1 MAQVYAT
8 LIRKGLRT
16 IDNIPKDLRKAV
28 ESIDIPEELLPVN
41 IEAMLRNADRSAQ
54 KNTSADIDRSEKITA
69 KKTNR
74 TIIMRTI
81 AEAAACIAL
90 AGGFAAVRQQT
101 AKPVDIESEINYE
114 AVQVQSYDELYSIY
128 TGIYL
133 NSEAN
138 SETAAAENGDGVE
151 IITDDTAITDVP
163 AATETTPAITEA
175 PAEDTSRKN
184 IDAVCSDFSD
194 ADIVKSDDSSIYY
207 ICGGTLY
214 VVSKDNMA
222 VKQEITTENPPF
234 EMYVRG
240 NSLVLVSEEKASG
253 DKSED
258 GRDHTNVVIDIYTI
272 SSDSLTHIKTYKQNG
287 EYNSARIDDNGVL
300 YLVTG
305 YSNYRGAPLDENAD
319 LDNYV
324 PGYYIDGEK
333 HYVAA
338 EDITV
343 PQGANNTDYTIISSV
358 KCSEPVNISVKA
370 VLGSNANA
378 FCSDDTLYVAFS
390 GTKDGK
396 SYTAVTSFAISESGL
411 SYKASGTVEGELISR
426 YSMAESEGGFRIAC
440 RSFDENGMAVTDIYT
455 LDSSLAVISKAEGL
469 LPGVI
474 IGSVKFDGNYASLI
488 ENNRTDAFLVVDLDQ
503 SAPVE
508 NAETKCFIA
517 PYVSKLSDGL
527 MAGITACEDEN
538 GGYNGLRLELYSADS
553 GEKISET
560 VFARFPKV
568 QSPAL
573 SDKKAMLIDTDNK
586 IVGIPVSSVNEF
598 GVKNQYFVFGY
609 DENGFTQKG
618 VFEYNDIDDSYTF
631 ERAVVT
637 DGVLYIIGSGRM
649 VSVDLDDMTV
659 ADTFVF

>member
-1 MAQVYAT
+1 MSFE
-8 LIRKGLRT
+8 
-16 IDNIPKDLRKAV
+16 KDLRKAV

-81 AEAAACIAL
+81 AAAAACIAL

-184 IDAVCSDFSD
+184 IDAVGSDFSD

-390 GTKDGK
+390 GIKDGK

-488 ENNRTDAFLVVDLDQ
+488 ENNRTDASLVVDLDQ

-573 SDKKAMLIDTDNK
+573 SDKKAMLIDTDSK

>member
-1 MAQVYAT
+1 MSFE
-8 LIRKGLRT
+8 
-16 IDNIPKDLRKAV
+16 KDLRKAV

-81 AEAAACIAL
+81 AAAAACIAL

-474 IGSVKFDGNYASLI
+474 IGSVKFDGNYASLF
-488 ENNRTDAFLVVDLDQ
+488 ENNRTDASLVVDLDQ

>member
-1 MAQVYAT
+1 MSFE
-8 LIRKGLRT
+8 
-16 IDNIPKDLRKAV
+16 KDLRKAV

-41 IEAMLRNADRSAQ
+41 IEAMLRNADRRAQ

-74 TIIMRTI
+74 TIIMRAI
-81 AEAAACIAL
+81 AAAAACIAL

-240 NSLVLVSEEKASG
+240 SSLVLVSEEKASG

-390 GTKDGK
+390 GIKDGK

-488 ENNRTDAFLVVDLDQ
+488 ENNRTDASLVVDLDQ

-573 SDKKAMLIDTDNK
+573 SDKKAMLIDTDSK

>member
-1 MAQVYAT
+1 MSFE
-8 LIRKGLRT
+8 
-16 IDNIPKDLRKAV
+16 KDLRKAV

-81 AEAAACIAL
+81 AAAAACIAL

-163 AATETTPAITEA
+163 AATETTPAITEV

-488 ENNRTDAFLVVDLDQ
+488 ENNRTDASLVVDLDQ

-573 SDKKAMLIDTDNK
+573 SDKKAMLIDIDNK

>member
-1 MAQVYAT
+1 MSFE
-8 LIRKGLRT
+8 
-16 IDNIPKDLRKAV
+16 KDLRKAV

-81 AEAAACIAL
+81 AAAAACIAL

-163 AATETTPAITEA
+163 ATTETTPAITEA

-488 ENNRTDAFLVVDLDQ
+488 ENNRTDASLVVDLDQ

>member
-1 MAQVYAT
+1 MSFE
-8 LIRKGLRT
+8 
-16 IDNIPKDLRKAV
+16 KDLRKAV

-81 AEAAACIAL
+81 AAAAACIAL

-184 IDAVCSDFSD
+184 IDAVYSDFSD

-378 FCSDDTLYVAFS
+378 FCSNDTLYVAFS

-488 ENNRTDAFLVVDLDQ
+488 ENNRTDASLVVDLDQ

-538 GGYNGLRLELYSADS
+538 GGYNGLRLELYGADS

-586 IVGIPVSSVNEF
+586 IVGIPVSIVNEF

>member
-1 MAQVYAT
+1 MSFE
-8 LIRKGLRT
+8 
-16 IDNIPKDLRKAV
+16 KDLRKAV

-54 KNTSADIDRSEKITA
+54 KNISADIDRSEKITA

-74 TIIMRTI
+74 TVIMRTI
-81 AEAAACIAL
+81 AAAAACIAL

-151 IITDDTAITDVP
+151 IITDETAITDDVP
-163 AATETTPAITEA
+163 TATETTPAITEA
-175 PAEDTSRKN
+175 PAEDTSSRKN

-214 VVSKDNMA
+214 VVSKDNMS
-222 VKQEITTENPPF
+222 VKQQITTENPPF

-305 YSNYRGAPLDENAD
+305 YSNYREAPLDENAD

-378 FCSDDTLYVAFS
+378 FCSDDTLYVAFT

-396 SYTAVTSFAISESGL
+396 QYTAVTSFAISESGL
-411 SYKASGTVEGELISR
+411 SYKASGTVDGELISR
-426 YSMAESEGGFRIAC
+426 YSMAENEGGFRIAC

-488 ENNRTDAFLVVDLDQ
+488 ENNRTDASLVVDLDQ

-538 GGYNGLRLELYSADS
+538 GGYTGLRLELYSADS

-560 VFARFPKV
+560 VFAEFPKV

-573 SDKKAMLIDTDNK
+573 SDRKAMLIDTDRK

>member
-1 MAQVYAT
+1 MSFE
-8 LIRKGLRT
+8 
-16 IDNIPKDLRKAV
+16 KDLRKAV

-81 AEAAACIAL
+81 AAAAACIAL

-163 AATETTPAITEA
+163 AATETTPAITEV

-411 SYKASGTVEGELISR
+411 SYRASGTVEGELISR

-488 ENNRTDAFLVVDLDQ
+488 ENNRTDASLVVDLDQ

-573 SDKKAMLIDTDNK
+573 SDKKAMLIDTNNK

-618 VFEYNDIDDSYTF
+618 AFEYNDIDDSYTF

>member
-1 MAQVYAT
+1 MSFE
-8 LIRKGLRT
+8 
-16 IDNIPKDLRKAV
+16 KDLRKAV

-81 AEAAACIAL
+81 AAAAACIAL

-101 AKPVDIESEINYE
+101 AKPVDIESDINYE

-128 TGIYL
+128 TVIYL

-222 VKQEITTENPPF
+222 VKQEITTEDPPF

-488 ENNRTDAFLVVDLDQ
+488 ENNRTDASLVVDLDQ

>member
-1 MAQVYAT
+1 MSFE
-8 LIRKGLRT
+8 
-16 IDNIPKDLRKAV
+16 KDLRKAV

-81 AEAAACIAL
+81 AAAAACIAL

-184 IDAVCSDFSD
+184 IDTVCSDFSD

-390 GTKDGK
+390 GIKDGK

-488 ENNRTDAFLVVDLDQ
+488 ENNRTDASLVVDLDQ

-609 DENGFTQKG
+609 DVNGFTQKG

>member
-1 MAQVYAT
+1 MSFE
-8 LIRKGLRT
+8 
-16 IDNIPKDLRKAV
+16 KDLRKAV

-81 AEAAACIAL
+81 AAAAACIAL

-214 VVSKDNMA
+214 VFSKDNMA

-390 GTKDGK
+390 GIKDGK

-488 ENNRTDAFLVVDLDQ
+488 ENNRTDASLVVDLDQ

-573 SDKKAMLIDTDNK
+573 SDKKAMLIDTGSQ

>member
-1 MAQVYAT
+1 MSFE
-8 LIRKGLRT
+8 
-16 IDNIPKDLRKAV
+16 KDLRKAV

-81 AEAAACIAL
+81 AAAAACIAL

-390 GTKDGK
+390 GIKDGK

-488 ENNRTDAFLVVDLDQ
+488 ENNRTDASLVVDLDQ

-517 PYVSKLSDGL
+517 PYVSKLSDRL
-527 MAGITACEDEN
+527 MAGITACEDET

-573 SDKKAMLIDTDNK
+573 SDKKAMLIDTDSK

>member
-1 MAQVYAT
+1 MSFE
-8 LIRKGLRT
+8 
-16 IDNIPKDLRKAV
+16 KDLRKAV

-81 AEAAACIAL
+81 AAAAACIAL

-184 IDAVCSDFSD
+184 IDTVCSDFSD

-240 NSLVLVSEEKASG
+240 SSLVLVSEEKASG

-390 GTKDGK
+390 GIKDGK

-488 ENNRTDAFLVVDLDQ
+488 ENNRTDASLVVDLDQ

-573 SDKKAMLIDTDNK
+573 SDKKAMLIDTDSK

-609 DENGFTQKG
+609 NENGFTQKG

>member
-1 MAQVYAT
+1 MSFE
-8 LIRKGLRT
+8 
-16 IDNIPKDLRKAV
+16 KDLRKAV

-81 AEAAACIAL
+81 AAAAACIAL

-163 AATETTPAITEA
+163 AATETTPAITEV

-488 ENNRTDAFLVVDLDQ
+488 ENNRTDASLVVDLDQ

-538 GGYNGLRLELYSADS
+538 GGYNGLRLELYSADG

-609 DENGFTQKG
+609 DENSFTQKG

>member
-1 MAQVYAT
+1 MSFE
-8 LIRKGLRT
+8 
-16 IDNIPKDLRKAV
+16 KDLRKAV

-81 AEAAACIAL
+81 AAAAACIAL

-207 ICGGTLY
+207 ICGGILY

-455 LDSSLAVISKAEGL
+455 LDSSLAVIAKAEGL

-488 ENNRTDAFLVVDLDQ
+488 ENNRTDASLVVDLDQ

>member
-1 MAQVYAT
+1 MSFE
-8 LIRKGLRT
+8 
-16 IDNIPKDLRKAV
+16 KDLRKAV

-81 AEAAACIAL
+81 AAAAACIAL

-151 IITDDTAITDVP
+151 IITDDTAITDMP
-163 AATETTPAITEA
+163 AATETTPAITEV

-488 ENNRTDAFLVVDLDQ
+488 ENNRTDASLVVDLDQ

-573 SDKKAMLIDTDNK
+573 SDKKAMLIDIDNK

>member
-1 MAQVYAT
+1 MSFE
-8 LIRKGLRT
+8 
-16 IDNIPKDLRKAV
+16 KDLRKAV

-81 AEAAACIAL
+81 AAAAACIAL

-488 ENNRTDAFLVVDLDQ
+488 ENNRTDASLVVDLDQ

-517 PYVSKLSDGL
+517 PYVGKLSDGL

>member
-1 MAQVYAT
+1 MSFE
-8 LIRKGLRT
+8 
-16 IDNIPKDLRKAV
+16 KDLRKAV

-81 AEAAACIAL
+81 AAAAACIAL

-163 AATETTPAITEA
+163 AATETTPAITEV

-426 YSMAESEGGFRIAC
+426 YSMAESGGGFRIAC

-488 ENNRTDAFLVVDLDQ
+488 ENNRTDASLVVDLDQ

-517 PYVSKLSDGL
+517 PYILKLPGGFV
-527 MAGITACEDEN
+527 AGITACEDEN

-573 SDKKAMLIDTDNK
+573 SDKKAMLIDIDNK

>member
-1 MAQVYAT
+1 MSFE
-8 LIRKGLRT
+8 
-16 IDNIPKDLRKAV
+16 KDLRKAV

-81 AEAAACIAL
+81 AAAAACIAL

-194 ADIVKSDDSSIYY
+194 ADIVGSDDSSIYY

-488 ENNRTDAFLVVDLDQ
+488 ENNRTDASLVVDLDQ

>member
-1 MAQVYAT
+1 MSFE
-8 LIRKGLRT
+8 
-16 IDNIPKDLRKAV
+16 KDLRKAV

-81 AEAAACIAL
+81 AAAAACIAL

-194 ADIVKSDDSSIYY
+194 ADIVKSDDSFIYY

-240 NSLVLVSEEKASG
+240 SSLVLVSEEKASG

-305 YSNYRGAPLDENAD
+305 YFNYRGAPLDENAD

-390 GTKDGK
+390 GIKDGK

-440 RSFDENGMAVTDIYT
+440 RSFEENGMAVTDIYT

-488 ENNRTDAFLVVDLDQ
+488 ENNRTDASLVVDLDQ

-573 SDKKAMLIDTDNK
+573 SDKKAMLIDTDSK

>member
-1 MAQVYAT
+1 MSFE
-8 LIRKGLRT
+8 
-16 IDNIPKDLRKAV
+16 KDLRKAV

-81 AEAAACIAL
+81 AAAAACIAL

-163 AATETTPAITEA
+163 AATETNPAITEA
-175 PAEDTSRKN
+175 PAEDTPRKN

-258 GRDHTNVVIDIYTI
+258 GRGHTNVVIDIYTI

-488 ENNRTDAFLVVDLDQ
+488 ENNRTDASLVVDLDQ

>member
-1 MAQVYAT
+1 MSFE
-8 LIRKGLRT
+8 
-16 IDNIPKDLRKAV
+16 KDLRKAV

-81 AEAAACIAL
+81 AAAAACIAL

-184 IDAVCSDFSD
+184 IDTVCSDFSD

-240 NSLVLVSEEKASG
+240 SSLVLVSEEKASG

-390 GTKDGK
+390 GIKDGK

-488 ENNRTDAFLVVDLDQ
+488 ENNRTDASLVVDLDQ

-573 SDKKAMLIDTDNK
+573 SDKKAMLIDTDSK

>member
-1 MAQVYAT
+1 MSFE
-8 LIRKGLRT
+8 
-16 IDNIPKDLRKAV
+16 KDLRKAV

-81 AEAAACIAL
+81 AAAAACIAL

-390 GTKDGK
+390 GIKDGK

-411 SYKASGTVEGELISR
+411 SYKASGIVEGELISR

-488 ENNRTDAFLVVDLDQ
+488 ENNRTDASLVVDLDQ

-560 VFARFPKV
+560 VFARFSKV

-573 SDKKAMLIDTDNK
+573 SDKKAMLIDTDSQ
-586 IVGIPVSSVNEF
+586 IVGIPVSSINEF

>member
-1 MAQVYAT
+1 MSFE
-8 LIRKGLRT
+8 
-16 IDNIPKDLRKAV
+16 KDLRKAV

-81 AEAAACIAL
+81 AAAAACIAL

-272 SSDSLTHIKTYKQNG
+272 SPDSLTHIKTYKQNG

-390 GTKDGK
+390 GIKDGK

-488 ENNRTDAFLVVDLDQ
+488 ENNRTDASLVVDLDQ

-573 SDKKAMLIDTDNK
+573 SDKKAMLIDTDSK

>member
-1 MAQVYAT
+1 MSFE
-8 LIRKGLRT
+8 
-16 IDNIPKDLRKAV
+16 KDLRKAV

-81 AEAAACIAL
+81 AAAAACIAL

-488 ENNRTDAFLVVDLDQ
+488 ENNRTDASLVVDLDQ

-573 SDKKAMLIDTDNK
+573 SDKKAMLIDIDNK

>member
-1 MAQVYAT
+1 MSFE
-8 LIRKGLRT
+8 
-16 IDNIPKDLRKAV
+16 KDLRKAV

-81 AEAAACIAL
+81 AAAAACIAL

-258 GRDHTNVVIDIYTI
+258 GRVHTNVVIDIYTI

-324 PGYYIDGEK
+324 PGYYVDGEK

-488 ENNRTDAFLVVDLDQ
+488 ENNRTDASLVVDLDQ

-573 SDKKAMLIDTDNK
+573 SDKKAMLIDIDNK

>member
-1 MAQVYAT
+1 MSFE
-8 LIRKGLRT
+8 
-16 IDNIPKDLRKAV
+16 KDLRKAV

-41 IEAMLRNADRSAQ
+41 IEAMLRNVDRSAQ

-81 AEAAACIAL
+81 AAAAACIAL

-488 ENNRTDAFLVVDLDQ
+488 ENNRTDASLVVDLDQ

-573 SDKKAMLIDTDNK
+573 SDKKAMLIDIDNK

>member
-1 MAQVYAT
+1 MSFE
-8 LIRKGLRT
+8 
-16 IDNIPKDLRKAV
+16 KDLRKAV

-81 AEAAACIAL
+81 AAAAACIAL

-272 SSDSLTHIKTYKQNG
+272 SSDSLTHVKTYKQNG

-305 YSNYRGAPLDENAD
+305 YSNNRGAPLDENAD

-488 ENNRTDAFLVVDLDQ
+488 ENNRTDASLVVDLDQ

-618 VFEYNDIDDSYTF
+618 VCEYNDIDDSYTF

>member
-1 MAQVYAT
+1 MSFE
-8 LIRKGLRT
+8 
-16 IDNIPKDLRKAV
+16 KDLRKAV

-81 AEAAACIAL
+81 AAAAACIAL

-455 LDSSLAVISKAEGL
+455 LDGSLAVISKAEGL

-488 ENNRTDAFLVVDLDQ
+488 ENNRTDASLVVDLDQ

-538 GGYNGLRLELYSADS
+538 GGYNGLRLELYSADG